1 MDGYVLVSL
10 GAAGPRVPG
19 IRLFALWVVKA
30 AIGSAGRQWVHAR
43 ALSPAAGAA
52 RAVLLTRLVVFSCCL
67 CFERSCVMS
76 QVVSTYRVVL
86 FPRLEVAARGLSLR
100 EAEAWVQTY
109 NQIMQSSERQAMI
122 AEEEPARKAA

>member
-1 MDGYVLVSL
+1 
-10 GAAGPRVPG
+10 
-19 IRLFALWVVKA
+19 
-30 AIGSAGRQWVHAR
+30 
-43 ALSPAAGAA
+43 
-52 RAVLLTRLVVFSCCL
+52 
-67 CFERSCVMS
+67 MS